1 MDTDPLHWLPGSF
14 YRKPSWRWS
23 RAEYLTATGRR
34 LDPRIDD
41 DWVGH
46 ARAALRGRGGGSAV
60 AAVRAAQEIWAGD
73 PALKAELEALLLTT
87 EPLDRIAER
96 FHLSATVVEA
106 YAEVFFAVRPMR
118 RATDWLLTRAVGYS
132 AIRGFIGPLPSSA
145 WKLAALSG
153 GPLLMDVVIAAT
165 TGRSLPA
172 GFLKGTG
179 RRRDYAD
186 ARIRSLAE
194 VWVAAMAATT
204 DDEFARVVRARRQ
217 FRDLDASVT
226 GRTAWVAPPVAAM
239 EKFLVGLPIMNKT
252 SRTADSRIEKVGGR
266 SSSHTWAG
274 GAEAVPDAVPP
285 DSHRLTDAIATPVWP
300 VPDALVNASP
310 RTGRDRRENGRT
322 LEAPPTGGFGC
333 ALPARRLA
341 G

>member
-41 DWVGH
+41 DWVDH
-46 ARAALRGRGGGSAV
+46 ARAALRGRGGGSTV
-60 AAVRAAQEIWAGD
+60 AAVRAAQEIWAGV
-73 PALKAELEALLLTT
+73 PAARAELEALLLTA
-87 EPLDRIAER
+87 EPLDRIVER
-96 FHLSATVVEA
+96 FHIPAAVVEA
-106 YAEVFFAVRPMR
+106 YAEVFFAVRSMR
-118 RATDWLLTRAVGYS
+118 PAKDWLLTRAVGYS
-132 AIRGFIGPLPSSA
+132 PIRGFVGPLPASA

-179 RRRDYAD
+179 RRRAYED

-194 VWVAAMAATT
+194 IWVAAMAATT
-204 DDEFARVVRARRQ
+204 DEEFARVVKARRQ
-217 FRDLDASVT
+217 LRDLDARVI
-226 GRTAWVAPPVAAM
+226 GRTAWVAPHVAAM
-239 EKFLVGLPIMNKT
+239 ETFLVGLPAVNRK
-252 SRTADSRIEKVGGR
+252 SGSAKGR
-266 SSSHTWAG
+266 SKEGEGAG
-274 GAEAVPDAVPP
+274 GAAEAVLSAFR
-285 DSHRLTDAIATPVWP
+285 RLADAIATPVGT
-300 VPDALVNASP
+300 VPEARVDGSP
-310 RTGRDRRENGRT
+310 RTGKNGSESGRSP
-322 LEAPPTGGFGC
+322 APPPPGYFDHE
-333 ALPARRLA
+333 PRARRLA